1 LSYFD
6 SDNFL
11 KGNLGKEIVRSL
23 LERSGYTVSL
33 YGYEETMLD
42 AKSKRTFK
50 KSSSMTG
57 RRMRSSPDLL
67 VYDDKDVMMLVE
79 VKTRGKSPPYIRT
92 EEINNLKEFWNDCI
106 IVFLVPEGNILYAKR
121 INEMQI
127 LESCSY
133 VQYKL
138 SFLEKFQEIF
148 TRVSP
153 EDIKHYQNIVL
164 EMLEIFMS
172 DKEKDTLENTPK
184 T

>member
-1 LSYFD
+1 
-6 SDNFL
+6 
-11 KGNLGKEIVRSL
+11 
-23 LERSGYTVSL
+23 
-33 YGYEETMLD
+33 
-42 AKSKRTFK
+42 
-50 KSSSMTG
+50 
-57 RRMRSSPDLL
+57 MRSSPDLL